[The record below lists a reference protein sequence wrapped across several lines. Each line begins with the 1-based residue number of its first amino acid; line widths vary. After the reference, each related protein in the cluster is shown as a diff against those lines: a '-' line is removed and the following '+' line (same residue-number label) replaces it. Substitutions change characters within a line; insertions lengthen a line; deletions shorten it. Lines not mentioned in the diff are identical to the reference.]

1 MPDTILIVDDEAT
14 VRQTVR
20 EWLAQANL
28 DCDILTAADEEAAL
42 KIANQNTIDL
52 AILDWNL
59 GSGDDGLQLLQ
70 DLSAFHPDIVAIMIT
85 GFANMA
91 TPLDAMRMGVR
102 DYLDKNHDFSRES
115 LTKSVQKQLDAIRP
129 AKRVRQ
135 LHQTLVAFRSAVEQV
150 VPLVQSAATL
160 SEPVPLP
167 DAIRSLVR
175 FLMQVTHARDGL
187 LLVRHYDADRQPAE
201 VCRVYDADGK
211 ALAIET
217 APFARSIAGSA
228 ASLGQP
234 SVMNDL
240 QAAFAPSPPGRGV
253 GGEGASV
260 ELQAFEK
267 AHRNLL
273 AVPMSVAAGTHVVI
287 ELFDKPAGFNAD
299 DQHAARSAADLG
311 TELMRQALGQRQ
323 THQLL
328 FDAVG
333 AALKASE
340 QMAAHLARGE
350 SPAAKSEPPELVLQ
364 QLRAGLKNTAE
375 DAAAAEISLRL
386 AEAIRGL
393 ATKHGQPALEHC
405 LALVERVQ
413 VLLDQATGA

>member
-1 MPDTILIVDDEAT
+1 MEDTILIVDDESS

-20 EWLAQANL
+20 EWLVQAHL
-28 DCDILTAADEEAAL
+28 DCDILTAADAEAAL
-42 KIANQNTIDL
+42 KIANQHPIDL

-115 LTKSVQKQLDAIRP
+115 LTKSVRRQLDQIRP
-129 AKRVRQ
+129 AKRVRR
-135 LHQTLVAFRSAVEQV
+135 LHQTLVAFRNAVEQI
-150 VPLVQSAATL
+150 VPLVQSTAAL
-160 SEPVPLP
+160 NEPVPLP

-187 LLVRHYDADRQPAE
+187 LLVRHYDAERQPAE
-201 VCRVYDADGK
+201 TCRVFDADGR
-211 ALAIET
+211 AVQTEAV
-217 APFARSIAGSA
+217 PFARSVAGSA

-234 SVMNDL
+234 CLMNDL
-240 QAAFAPSPPGRGV
+240 QAIPAGSM
-253 GGEGASV
+253 
-260 ELQAFEK
+260 ELQPFEK
-267 AHRNLL
+267 SHRNLL
-273 AVPMSVAAGTHVVI
+273 AVPMSVAAGMHVVI

-311 TELMRQALGQRQ
+311 TELMRQALGQRR

-328 FDAVG
+328 FDAV
-333 AALKASE
+333 AAAMQASE
-340 QMAAHLARGE
+340 QMLNGAAALE
-350 SPAAKSEPPELVLQ
+350 KPPVQVLE
-364 QLRAGLKNTAE
+364 QLRAGLKNTSE

-386 AEAIRGL
+386 AEAIRVL
-393 ATKHGQPALEHC
+393 AAKHGQPALEHC
-405 LALVERVQ
+405 LQLVEQVR
-413 VLLDQATGA
+413 VLLDRATAM

>member
-1 MPDTILIVDDEAT
+1 MPDTILIVDDESS

-28 DCDILTAADEEAAL
+28 DCDILTAADAEAAL
-42 KIANQNTIDL
+42 KIANQHTIDL

-150 VPLVQSAATL
+150 VPMVQSAATL
-160 SEPVPLP
+160 NEPVPLP

-234 SVMNDL
+234 SIMNDL
-240 QAAFAPSPPGRGV
+240 QALPAG
-253 GGEGASV
+253 SV

-287 ELFDKPAGFNAD
+287 ELFDKAAGFNAD
-299 DQHAARSAADLG
+299 DQHAARSAASLG

-333 AALKASE
+333 AALKASD
-340 QMAAHLARGE
+340 QMAASLHGAQTPE
-350 SPAAKSEPPELVLQ
+350 KPPELVLQ

-386 AEAIRGL
+386 AEAIRAL

-413 VLLDQATGA
+413 VLLDQTTGFSA